1 MRRRAQMVGRIQG
14 AIVDRREVETTY
26 VSLLR
31 ELEIS
36 IYRYNLILTQT
47 MDIVEDEGSPLIR
60 CRLLSIVHALEVAKI
75 LANKHRQS
83 LN

>member
-1 MRRRAQMVGRIQG
+1 M
-14 AIVDRREVETTY
+14 DRREVETTH

-60 CRLLSIVHALEVAKI
+60 CRILSIVQALEVAKI